1 MSRLRLLFTLPL
13 LAIVVVFAVANRGAV
28 PVDFW
33 PFPWSMELPL
43 FAVAFGAFFLG
54 AISGGLAV
62 WLGGVRKRR
71 RERRLA
77 ADRHKL
83 DAVDGDRVD
92 AGVVAEHSGLPRF

>member
-1 MSRLRLLFTLPL
+1 MSRLRLLFTVPL
-13 LAIVVVFAVANRGAV
+13 LAIIVVFAVANRGAV

-43 FAVAFGAFFLG
+43 FAVAFGAFFIG

-77 ADRHKL
+77 VDREKPL
-83 DAVDGDRVD
+83 APDGRD
-92 AGVVAEHSGLPRF
+92 AGIVAEHSGLPRF